1 MSFEETQP
9 FHLKQLRRTNMKK
22 QTNAQKCEDFDQQIL
37 EIKNELI
44 VLKKK
49 WEKMNLFELDKEQ
62 NEIWDSVVVEDEL
75 MNIQTAIN
83 ALDGLI

>member
-1 MSFEETQP
+1 
-9 FHLKQLRRTNMKK
+9 MKK
-22 QTNAQKCEDFDQQIL
+22 TNAQKCEDLDQQIL
-37 EIKNELI
+37 EIKNKLI

-62 NEIWDSVVVEDEL
+62 NEIWDSVVVEDEM

-83 ALDGLI
+83 ALDGII

>member
-1 MSFEETQP
+1 
-9 FHLKQLRRTNMKK
+9 MKK

-37 EIKNELI
+37 EIKNKLNA
-44 VLKKK
+44 LRNQ
-49 WEKMNLFELDKEQ
+49 WQQMNLFELDKEQ

-83 ALDGLI
+83 ALDGII

>member
-1 MSFEETQP
+1 MSFEETQ
-9 FHLKQLRRTNMKK
+9 HINHKQLRRTNMKK
-22 QTNAQKCEDFDQQIL
+22 QTNAQKCENFDQQIL
-37 EIKNELI
+37 EIKNKLNA
-44 VLKKK
+44 LRDQ
-49 WEKMNLFELDKEQ
+49 WQQMNLFELDKEQ

>member
-1 MSFEETQP
+1 
-9 FHLKQLRRTNMKK
+9 MKK

-37 EIKNELI
+37 EIKNKLNA
-44 VLKKK
+44 LRNQ
-49 WEKMNLFELDKEQ
+49 WQQMNLFELDKEQ